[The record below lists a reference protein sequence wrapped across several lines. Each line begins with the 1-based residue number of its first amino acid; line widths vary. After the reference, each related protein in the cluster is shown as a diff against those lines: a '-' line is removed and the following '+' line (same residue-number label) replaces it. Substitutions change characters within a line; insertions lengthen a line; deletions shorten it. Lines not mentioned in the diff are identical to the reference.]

1 MAKIKIKKNE
11 MAKIKIK
18 QNGEDVKQLELL
30 YTTDGSVNWFKHF
43 GKIVCQYLLKLN
55 LYVDT

>member
-30 YTTDGSVNWFKHF
+30 YTTDGV
-43 GKIVCQYLLKLN
+43 
-55 LYVDT
+55 